1 MNIAYPTITPEAIPV
16 APVVPR
22 FDSKYINIEIVVKAY
37 NRLEPF
43 EFYTKTGHIEI
54 EKARLMVR
62 VMMRQFPREYFKV
75 EVYKIDTQ
83 LRSMDAGTFVND

>member
-1 MNIAYPTITPEAIPV
+1 MNSIYPTIPA
-16 APVVPR
+16 ASS

-37 NRLEPF
+37 NRVEPF

-54 EKARLMVR
+54 EKARSMVR

-75 EVYKIDTQ
+75 DVYKVDTH
-83 LRSMDAGTFVND
+83 LRSMDAGTFVNSK

>member
-16 APVVPR
+16 APAVPS

-37 NRLEPF
+37 NHLEPF
-43 EFYTKTGHIEI
+43 EFFTTTGHIEI
-54 EKARLMVR
+54 EKARSMVR
-62 VMMRQFPREYFKV
+62 VMMRQFPRDYFKV